1 MKQAAEV
8 LVEGRTELCP
18 QDLIPSGLIL
28 WGRRRGVSLSGN
40 RHRAG
45 HTVGAPLKILNDSMD

>member
-18 QDLIPSGLIL
+18 QDLILSGLIL
-28 WGRRRGVSLSGN
+28 WGQEARGVSFRQPAQSWAHSGCSFKD
-40 RHRAG
+40 
-45 HTVGAPLKILNDSMD
+45 TE